1 MFCLYDLLSFVKVII
16 ALYEKYKRKRVHVPY
31 RNSLLTTI
39 LRDSL
44 GGNCKTLMIA
54 NLSSDIEHYE
64 ETLTTCRFS
73 TRCSKLE
80 NTVRD

>member
-1 MFCLYDLLSFVKVII
+1 
-16 ALYEKYKRKRVHVPY
+16 
-31 RNSLLTTI
+31 
-39 LRDSL
+39 
-44 GGNCKTLMIA
+44 MIA

-80 NTVRD
+80 NTVLYLYWVLVYFLRYKKTKKSIYPF

>member
-1 MFCLYDLLSFVKVII
+1 VII
-16 ALYEKYKRKRVHVPY
+16 ALYEKTHKKRIHIPY

-44 GGNCKTLMIA
+44 GGNCKTIMIA
-54 NLSSDIEHYE
+54 NLSCDINHYE

-73 TRCSKLE
+73 SRCARLE
-80 NTVRD
+80 NTVIPFVICVKISDLEE